1 MSEVNIGI
9 TKEVMDKINVHSV
22 SELKAEQVYCF
33 RVLLCDNEVDRD
45 FEKFTRKSLEK
56 LAELFVGRTGIFDH
70 NNQSG
75 GQTARIYETEVVDF
89 PDKTTADGEV
99 YSALMGYAY
108 MVRTEQNKAL
118 IAEIEGGIKKEVSV
132 GCSVKKRICSIC
144 GADGAKG
151 GCSHLRGKTYGGRLC
166 FVKLEEPVDA
176 YEWSFVAVPAQVNAG
191 VTKQYQ
197 GEERPAMEKDE
208 LLTQVEEMLRGEV
221 LTLCGRT
228 GAVSKALRLAA
239 EKMDIAELMTMKRA
253 LLDEQPCEA
262 DVQLTEK
269 TADAQLDAF
278 CQR

>member
-1 MSEVNIGI
+1 MEALEKLNRFTRREHTADEVYLFDV
-9 TKEVMDKINVHSV
+9 T
-22 SELKAEQVYCF
+22 
-33 RVLLCDNEVDRD
+33 LCDNDIDRD
-45 FEKFTRKSLEK
+45 LERFSDEA
-56 LAELFVGRTGIFDH
+56 LSEMAELFVGKTGIFDH
-70 NNQSG
+70 DLRSG
-75 GQTARIYETEVVDF
+75 SQTARIFDTKVETDSSRLT
-89 PDKTTADGEV
+89 KDGRP
-99 YSALMGYAY
+99 YAALKASAY
-108 MVRTEQNKAL
+108 MIRTDSNADL
-118 IAEIEGGIKKEVSV
+118 IREIEGGIKKEVSV
-132 GCSVKKRICSIC
+132 SCSAGRRVCSVC
-144 GADGAKG
+144 GTDRSEQGCVHVPGRMYDGK
-151 GCSHLRGKTYGGRLC
+151 LC
-166 FVKLEEPVDA
+166 HTVLENVQDA